1 MPRAVGQL
9 TIVLY
14 FEKESPTLETM
25 RELMYLLLEKYPRMR
40 SYPVRS
46 KKLKGHCFTDET
58 YCDKKKIVDIVNKR
72 VQKKICN
79 EEPENLA
86 DIPLPEDELWGIDI
100 LEKVVV
106 FRLDHS
112 LSDGLRLLRVAS
124 DLLRNTS
131 DNTQPTVGALRK
143 LFANKSL
150 RQRPSIFRL
159 ASDFFKA
166 LLLDRILL
174 TENAPL
180 FHSRGSLLPQ
190 GARIHAGRTIASVR
204 QLKMLCKN
212 TGATI
217 NDILICALSAA
228 MTTFVHGDQTNKKQT
243 TRALLAVAAP
253 LIEKKNNLLGDLF
266 NNFVMPSLD
275 LPILDQTY
283 SSRSERL
290 KTTKARLNSLKSSTV
305 AFWMVK
311 IASLLESIGAE
322 ALLTESQLRL
332 FSKHSCVISNVP
344 GYDLP
349 VSLAG
354 QQVLQFQTFF
364 PNIITQILFLSYN
377 GQVTM
382 TISAAPDFAYP
393 VQQLLDR
400 VAFEISDWF
409 AQEHNSSSSG
419 SSASMNKA
427 PDSSSSL
434 FSVCS

>member
-1 MPRAVGQL
+1 
-9 TIVLY
+9 
-14 FEKESPTLETM
+14 
-25 RELMYLLLEKYPRMR
+25 
-40 SYPVRS
+40 
-46 KKLKGHCFTDET
+46 
-58 YCDKKKIVDIVNKR
+58 
-72 VQKKICN
+72 
-79 EEPENLA
+79 
-86 DIPLPEDELWGIDI
+86 
-100 LEKVVV
+100 
-106 FRLDHS
+106 
-112 LSDGLRLLRVAS
+112 
-124 DLLRNTS
+124 
-131 DNTQPTVGALRK
+131 
-143 LFANKSL
+143 
-150 RQRPSIFRL
+150 
-159 ASDFFKA
+159 
-166 LLLDRILL
+166 
-174 TENAPL
+174 
-180 FHSRGSLLPQ
+180 
-190 GARIHAGRTIASVR
+190 
-204 QLKMLCKN
+204 
-212 TGATI
+212 
-217 NDILICALSAA
+217 
-228 MTTFVHGDQTNKKQT
+228 
-243 TRALLAVAAP
+243 
-253 LIEKKNNLLGDLF
+253 
-266 NNFVMPSLD
+266 MPSLD